1 MKKILLALLIIT
13 LLLVGCG
20 RGSSEDS
27 ITIGGK
33 KFTEQVILVHILE
46 QLIEARTDIDVVNQ
60 ADLGA
65 TDVLH
70 QGMLDKDLDMYVE
83 YTGTA
88 YMIVLKG
95 KLDTTDP
102 RLFMTG

>member
-1 MKKILLALLIIT
+1 MCLLLIIT

-27 ITIGGK
+27 ITIGGRNLRAGD
-33 KFTEQVILVHILE
+33 LVHILE

-70 QGMLDKDLDMYVE
+70 QGNLDKDWVCMLSIPE
-83 YTGTA
+83 QL
-88 YMIVLKG
+88 I
-95 KLDTTDP
+95 
-102 RLFMTG
+102 